1 MVDKFINFE
10 RLFGEAKSL
19 VSRLRESDRSADL
32 VVERAENIRSKI
44 DTLKQVK
51 FFLINISTLL

>member
-1 MVDKFINFE
+1 MVDKYINFE

-51 FFLINISTLL
+51 FFSY